1 MDQCGYEKLHVDP
14 FWNFFVFFKYIRH
27 VSSVTFPVLL
37 SPITRNSE
45 RRNWIFYD
53 DGGFESWNSLSKDGG
68 PREKIE
74 IEINSECF
82 S

>member
-1 MDQCGYEKLHVDP
+1 M
-14 FWNFFVFFKYIRH
+14 RH

-37 SPITRNSE
+37 SPLTSLKINRGHNFFPRNSE

-68 PREKIE
+68 PHEKIE
-74 IEINSECF
+74 TEINSECF